1 MDARFEKYKNGH
13 ERIDL
18 AYQWLM
24 EHCGEDVIYDGVEKQ
39 FEHNFIKT
47 DENWT
52 NAEKF
57 STKIKL
63 EHDPINDRYI
73 VLGVNDDYFL
83 YINCFD
89 GLDEPPYLDLSK
101 IDCVFL
107 WNNNRIKKD
116 PVTRKPSIITT
127 WVTT

>member
-1 MDARFEKYKNGH
+1 MNANELLKAVKLVTKEKN
-13 ERIDL
+13 IS
-18 AYQWLM
+18 
-24 EHCGEDVIYDGVEKQ
+24 EDVIYDGVEKQ
-39 FEHNFIKT
+39 FEHNFIKS

-83 YINCFD
+83 YINQN
-89 GLDEPPYLDLSK
+89 
-101 IDCVFL
+101 IV
-107 WNNNRIKKD
+107 IKSQDKQQYFHNILLNQ
-116 PVTRKPSIITT
+116 TY
-127 WVTT
+127 